1 MKEPRRLTV
10 DAAQL
15 AAVAQRLERRSLEPD
30 DYELLK
36 VVIDTVCF
44 LSRLVQQK
52 ATSIQRLLRVIFGE
66 RTEKTSAV
74 LQRDSPDRLSPASAS
89 GAAKAKRKG
98 HGRRA
103 ATAYWGARKISVPH
117 GQLKAGDVCP
127 ICAASKL
134 YDTRRPAVLLHLHAQ
149 PAIAGTVFE
158 LEKLRCALCGKL
170 FSAAAPAEA
179 GQEKYNANVAPMLA
193 VLRYGYGMPMNRL
206 EQMQQDFGV
215 PLPAGTQ
222 WELMHAHAQELWP
235 VFEEFQCQ
243 AASANVFY
251 NDDTTARILSLEKQI
266 REAEV
271 PPVDDTKQSACASHA
286 DRRTG
291 IFTTGIIAT
300 REHRTFAL
308 FFSGGQHA
316 GENLQ
321 AVLDRR
327 AADLATPIQM
337 CDGLSRNK
345 PLTAATL
352 LANCNAHGRR
362 GFVAVADA
370 FPQEC
375 AHVLETVQQVYKYD
389 EQTRR
394 EAMSDEQRLLFHQ
407 QHSAPFMEGLKLW
420 MEEKLANRHVEPNSS
435 LGEAISYMLKHWEP
449 LTLFLRQP
457 GAPLDNNICER
468 ALKTAI
474 RHRNNSLFYKTENGA
489 HVGDLF
495 MSLVHTCRLARV
507 NPFDYLTTLRR
518 HAHRLRDAPAGWMP
532 WNYQTTAAALAGT

>member
-1 MKEPRRLTV
+1 MKEPRRLSA
-10 DAAQL
+10 DEAQL
-15 AAVAQRLERRSLEPD
+15 AAVAQRLERRSLEPG

-36 VVIDTVCF
+36 VVIETVCF

-52 ATSIQRLLRVIFGE
+52 ATSIQRLLRLIFGA
-66 RTEKTSAV
+66 RTEKTSTV
-74 LQRDSPDRLSPASAS
+74 LKHSSPEAAT
-89 GAAKAKRKG
+89 GTAKAKRKG

-103 ATAYWGARKISVPH
+103 ATAYWGAKKVPVSH

-127 ICAASKL
+127 GCTNGKL
-134 YDTRRPAVLLHLHAQ
+134 YDTRRPAVLLYLHAQ
-149 PAIAGTVFE
+149 PVIAGTVFE

-170 FSAAAPAEA
+170 FSATAPAEA

-193 VLRYGYGMPMNRL
+193 VMRYGYGMPMNRL

-222 WELMHAHAQELWP
+222 WELMHAHAQELGP
-235 VFEEFQCQ
+235 VFEEFQSQ
-243 AASANVFY
+243 AAGADVFY

-271 PPVDDTKQSACASHA
+271 PAAGNTKQ
-286 DRRTG
+286 RTG

-321 AVLDRR
+321 DVLDRR

-352 LANCNAHGRR
+352 MANCNSHGRR

-375 AHVLETVQQVYKYD
+375 AHVLETVQQIYKHD

-394 EAMSDEQRLLFHQ
+394 EAMSDEQRLSFHQ
-407 QHSAPFMEGLKLW
+407 QHSAPLMDALKLW
-420 MEEKLANRHVEPNSS
+420 MEEKIENKHVEPNSS
-435 LGEAISYMLKHWEP
+435 LGEAIAYMLKHWQP

-468 ALKTAI
+468 ALKTSI

-518 HAHRLRDAPAGWMP
+518 YAHRLRDGPAGWMP
-532 WNYQTTAAALAGT
+532 WNYQATAAALAGT

>member
-1 MKEPRRLTV
+1 MKEPRRLRA
-10 DAAQL
+10 DEAQL
-15 AAVAQRLERRSLEPD
+15 AAVAQRLERRSLEPG

-36 VVIDTVCF
+36 VVIETVCF

-52 ATSIQRLLRVIFGE
+52 ATSIQRLLRLIFGA
-66 RTEKTSAV
+66 RTEKTSTV
-74 LQRDSPDRLSPASAS
+74 LKRSSPEAAT

-103 ATAYWGARKISVPH
+103 ATAYWGAKKVSVPH

-127 ICAASKL
+127 GCTDGKL
-134 YDTRRPAVLLHLHAQ
+134 YDTRCPAVLLHLYAQ

-170 FSAAAPAEA
+170 FSATAPAEA

-193 VLRYGYGMPMNRL
+193 VMRYGYGMPMNRL

-222 WELMHAHAQELWP
+222 WELMHAHAQELGP
-235 VFEEFQCQ
+235 VFEEFQSQ
-243 AASANVFY
+243 AAAADVFY

-271 PPVDDTKQSACASHA
+271 PPAGHTKQ
-286 DRRTG
+286 RTG

-300 REHRTFAL
+300 REQRTFAL

-321 AVLDRR
+321 DVLDRR

-345 PLTAATL
+345 PLTSATL
-352 LANCNAHGRR
+352 MANCNSHGRR

-375 AHVLETVQQVYKYD
+375 AHVLETVQQIYKHD

-394 EAMSDEQRLLFHQ
+394 EAMSAEQRLSFHQ
-407 QHSAPFMEGLKLW
+407 QHSAPLMDALKLW
-420 MEEKLANRHVEPNSS
+420 MEEKIENKHVEPNGS
-435 LGEAISYMLKHWEP
+435 LGEAIAYMLKHWQP

-468 ALKTAI
+468 ALKTSI

-518 HAHRLRDAPAGWMP
+518 YAHRLRDGPAGWMP
-532 WNYQTTAAALAGT
+532 WNYQATAAALAGT

>member
-1 MKEPRRLTV
+1 MKEPRRLAA
-10 DAAQL
+10 DEAQL
-15 AAVAQRLERRSLEPD
+15 AAVAQRLERRSLEPG

-44 LSRLVQQK
+44 LSRQVQQK
-52 ATSIQRLLRVIFGE
+52 ATSIQRLLRLIFGA
-66 RTEKTSAV
+66 RTEKTSKV
-74 LQRDSPDRLSPASAS
+74 LNRAASDQASS

-103 ATAYWGARKISVPH
+103 ATTYWGAKKVPVPH

-127 ICAASKL
+127 GCAKAKL
-134 YDTRRPAVLLHLHAQ
+134 YDTRRPAMLLHLHAQ

-170 FSAAAPAEA
+170 FNATAPPEA
-179 GQEKYNANVAPMLA
+179 GQEKYNPNVAPMLA
-193 VLRYGYGMPMNRL
+193 VMRYGYGMPMNRL

-222 WELMHAHAQELWP
+222 WELLQAHAHELEP
-235 VFEEFQCQ
+235 LFEEFQRQ
-243 AASANVFY
+243 AAGADVFY

-271 PPVDDTKQSACASHA
+271 PPPGDTKQ
-286 DRRTG
+286 RTG
-291 IFTTGIIAT
+291 VFTTGIIAT
-300 REHRTFAL
+300 REPHTFAL

-321 AVLDRR
+321 DVLDRR

-345 PLTAATL
+345 PLTTSTL
-352 LANCNAHGRR
+352 MANCNSHGRR

-375 AHVLETVQQVYKYD
+375 AHVLETMQQIYKHD

-394 EAMSDEQRLLFHQ
+394 EAMSAEQRLSFHQ
-407 QHSAPFMEGLKLW
+407 QHSAPLMEALKLW
-420 MEEKLANRHVEPNSS
+420 MEKKMENKHVEPNGS
-435 LGEAISYMLKHWEP
+435 LGEAMAYMLKHWQP

-468 ALKTAI
+468 ALKTSI

-518 HAHRLRDAPAGWMP
+518 YAHRLRDGPAAWMP
-532 WNYQTTAAALAGT
+532 WNYQATAAALAAT